1 MAKALVARQR
11 EQNPR
16 DVHDNVYDLARTN
29 PELVAKSVTKLARKK
44 NQSDSQADSMAVAA
58 REGMGMLIG
67 VGATLGAAWL
77 DGRVEADRDAMLA
90 EWIGAGNA
98 ASDDCPVPW
107 ELEGVK
113 DPATAFLGVPWL
125 ALPPLAFGAFY
136 GLARSVRPKTI
147 NGRKTI
153 PGFGE
158 SAMFYSMVMT
168 LAYGFGTY
176 ARGRS
181 FCSRE
186 RAISRGEVQIS
197 IAPKSEAA

>member
-16 DVHDNVYDLARTN
+16 DVYDDVHDLARTN
-29 PELVAKSVTKLARKK
+29 PAALAKNVTRLAKKK
-44 NQSDSQADSMAVAA
+44 NASDGQADQMAKAA
-58 REGMGMLIG
+58 RETVG
-67 VGATLGAAWL
+67 VALGTLATVGVAWM
-77 DGRVEADRDAMLA
+77 DGRFEADRDAMLA
-90 EWIGAGNA
+90 EWMAAGNS

-113 DPATAFLGVPWL
+113 DPATAFMGIPWL
-125 ALPPLAFGAFY
+125 AIPPLVSGVIYGAI
-136 GLARSVRPKTI
+136 RSMRPASI

-158 SAMFYSMVMT
+158 SIFYNATVMT

-186 RAISRGEVQIS
+186 RAISRGDVVIS

>member
-1 MAKALVARQR
+1 MPKALVVRQR
-11 EQNPR
+11 EHNPR
-16 DVHDNVYDLARTN
+16 DVYDNVHDLARTN

-44 NQSDSQADSMAVAA
+44 NQSDSQADAMAVAA
-58 REGMGMLIG
+58 RETVGVAVGVLATIG
-67 VGATLGAAWL
+67 VAWL

-90 EWIGAGNA
+90 EWIAAGNA
-98 ASDDCPVPW
+98 ATEDCPVPW

-113 DPATAFLGVPWL
+113 DPATAFMGVPWL
-125 ALPPLAFGAFY
+125 AIPPLVSGALY
-136 GLARSVRPKTI
+136 GIARSVRPKTI
-147 NGRKTI
+147 NGRRTM
-153 PGFGE
+153 PGFAE
-158 SAMFYSMVMT
+158 SILYNSTIMT

-186 RAISRGEVQIS
+186 RAISRGDVQIS

>member
-1 MAKALVARQR
+1 MPKALVARQR

-16 DVHDNVYDLARTN
+16 DVYDNVHDLARTN

-44 NQSDSQADSMAVAA
+44 NQSDSQADSMAVTA
-58 REGMGMLIG
+58 RESVGMILGI
-67 VGATLGAAWL
+67 GATIGAAWL

-90 EWIGAGNA
+90 EWIAAGNA

-113 DPATAFLGVPWL
+113 DPATAFMGIPWL
-125 ALPPLAFGAFY
+125 AIPPLVAGTLY
-136 GLARSVRPKTI
+136 GITRSVRPKTI
-147 NGRKTI
+147 NGRRTM
-153 PGFGE
+153 PGFLE
-158 SAMFYSMVMT
+158 STLFYSTIMT
-168 LAYGFGTY
+168 VAYGFGTF

-186 RAISRGEVQIS
+186 RAISRGDVQIS
-197 IAPKSEAA
+197 IAPKAEAA